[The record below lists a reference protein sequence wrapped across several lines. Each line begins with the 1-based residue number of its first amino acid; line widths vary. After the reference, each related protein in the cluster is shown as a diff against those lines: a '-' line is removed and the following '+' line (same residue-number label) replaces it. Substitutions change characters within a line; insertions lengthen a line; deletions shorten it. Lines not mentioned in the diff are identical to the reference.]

1 MEAVQKLCTS
11 LRRGS
16 NDERVLL
23 HYNGH
28 GVPKPTDNGEIWV
41 FNKNYTQYIPL
52 SIYELQQWLKT
63 PSIYVFD
70 CNSAGHVVKWF
81 TKFAEQRRGEQ
92 SNLAQSPQ
100 AQDDYILLASCGIN
114 EMLPTNPDLPA
125 DVFTAC
131 LTTPIQIALK
141 WFVSQTIISG
151 VTIDLIDKLPGKLND
166 RRTPLG
172 ELNWIFTAV
181 TDTIAWNVLPRPLF
195 QKLFR
200 QDLLVAS
207 LFRNFLLAE
216 RILRSCRCTPVSHPS
231 LPQTYNHSMWQAW
244 DLAVDYCLSQLPKL
258 ASSQSADFKHCTFFT
273 EQLTAFEVWLEFG
286 SEEKPPPEQLPIV
299 LQVLLSQQH
308 RLRALL
314 LLGKF
319 LDLGPWAV
327 NQALSVGIFPYVLKL
342 LQSPAHELREVLV
355 FIWSKILAVDKSC
368 QLDLVKEN
376 GHIYFISILS
386 NSKIPVLQR
395 TQAAF
400 ILSAICNGCR
410 PGQSS
415 CVTARLIQI
424 CLAQLSEIQ
433 PESEPLL
440 CKWIIFCL
448 AKLWENSE
456 EAKAIAVR
464 ESARE
469 KLCALL
475 TNPVPDVRAATV
487 YALGTFIKGEIET
500 PRSDS
505 RRKAELNLGLTLA
518 AESSDASP
526 IVRKELAYTLLSLVR
541 AYQPMFVE
549 EVVRLKKDEVKSVQ
563 NKLKDNQD
571 QFDDEHSDQSVI
583 YIWKVVQELS
593 SDPFHEVAS
602 IAQTIILCLD
612 TLLEV
617 DIKSNFYE
625 RSCTYFTSPL
635 MKDDGEDETAP
646 DYSESKWRKQRNELI
661 IREANQTFNEKAS
674 QILGSRKLDHEIAI
688 LENDCQIISNLLFH
702 PFEPVVMI
710 SDEKQ
715 NVVIWNWEEGKKINT
730 FNNLSGNHRITSL
743 NLLNEHDIALVA
755 TGSDDGVLRVWGN
768 VYTSP
773 RLVTAWKALSDYPY
787 LTREGANLVLEWQQE
802 NEILLASGNTNVI
815 RLWDLNKELC
825 VQDIVTGSDYPVSC
839 ITSDRSALG
848 KIIIAGFADGSI
860 KVYDSRA
867 SNRFISSM
875 GYSEQKGCIVNVFKS
890 KNSNRIISGST
901 NGVVKFWDYRSTR
914 SVKTIVAHTNS
925 VMTSLAVHDYA
936 PLFATGSQDQR
947 IKVMNLN
954 GEEVSVIR
962 HHEGF
967 LGQRIGPVSSLAF
980 HPYLVLLGAG
990 STDSVASIYAS
1001 ETYKG

>member
-1 MEAVQKLCTS
+1 M
-11 LRRGS
+11 
-16 NDERVLL
+16 

-52 SIYELQQWLKT
+52 SIFELQQWLKS

-70 CNSAGHVVKWF
+70 CNSAGLIVKWF
-81 TKFAEQRRGEQ
+81 IKFSEQRRQEQ
-92 SNLAQSPQ
+92 ERNARGSLQQGGQPQ
-100 AQDDYILLASCGIN
+100 PVPDDFILLASCGKD

-151 VTIDLIDKLPGKLND
+151 VTIDLVDKLPGKLND

-181 TDTIAWNVLPRPLF
+181 TDTIAWNMLPRPLF

-216 RILRSCRCTPVSHPS
+216 RILRSCRCTPVSYPP

-286 SEEKPPPEQLPIV
+286 SEDKPPPEQLPIV

-342 LQSPAHELREVLV
+342 LQSPAHELREILV

-415 CVTARLIQI
+415 CLSARLIQV

-433 PESEPLL
+433 PEAEPLL

-456 EAKAIAVR
+456 DAKAVAVR

-487 YALGTFIKGEIET
+487 YALGTFIKGESDT
-500 PRSDS
+500 VRSDS
-505 RRKAELNLGLTLA
+505 RRRAELNLGLTLA
-518 AESSDASP
+518 AEGTDASP
-526 IVRKELAYTLLSLVR
+526 IVRKELAITLTCLVR
-541 AYQPMFVE
+541 AYQQLFVE
-549 EVVRLKKDEVKSVQ
+549 EVHRLKKDKG
-563 NKLKDNQD
+563 KLNVSRPKENQD
-571 QFDDEHSDQSVI
+571 DLNDDDHSDQSVI
-583 YIWKVVQELS
+583 YIWKVVQDLS
-593 SDPFHEVAS
+593 TDPYPGVATIAQNLVQS
-602 IAQTIILCLD
+602 IAAPAD
-612 TLLEV
+612 N
-617 DIKSNFYE
+617 DGRSNFYE
-625 RSCTYFTSPL
+625 TSCLYFSSPL
-635 MKDDGEDETAP
+635 MKEEESEDETAP
-646 DYSESKWRKQRNELI
+646 DYSESKWRKQRNELV

-674 QILGSRKLDHEIAI
+674 QILGSRKLEHEIAI
-688 LENDCQIISNLLFH
+688 LENDNQFISNILFH
-702 PFEPVVMI
+702 PFEPLVMVT
-710 SDEKQ
+710 DDKQ
-715 NVVIWNWEEGKKINT
+715 NVVLWNWEEGKKINS
-730 FNNLSGNHRITSL
+730 FNNMSPNNRITSL
-743 NLLNEHDIALVA
+743 NLLNEHDISLVS
-755 TGSDDGVLRVWGN
+755 TGADDGVVRVWGN
-768 VYTSP
+768 VYSSP
-773 RLVTAWKALSDYPY
+773 RLVTSWRALSDCPY
-787 LTREGANLVLEWQQE
+787 LTRDGAGLVLEWQQE
-802 NEILLASGNTNVI
+802 NELLLASGNVNVI

-825 VQDIVTGSDYPVSC
+825 IQDIATGSEYPVTC
-839 ITSDRSALG
+839 ITSDRSAFG

-860 KVYDSRA
+860 KVFDSRG
-867 SNRFISSM
+867 SNRFIPSM
-875 GYSEQKGCIVNVFKS
+875 SYNEQKGCIVNVSKA

-901 NGVVKFWDYRSTR
+901 NGVVKFWDYRATR
-914 SVKTIVAHTNS
+914 SVKTVVAHTNS

-967 LGQRIGPVSSLAF
+967 LGQRIGPVSCLAF